1 MEKIFNSKTK
11 VKFRSWHFAY
21 LPLVIFLLA
30 FALFPFIYCLNL
42 GFHSWN
48 MAKPQLGYKFVGVE
62 NYLHSLQDPLFIS
75 ALQNTLK
82 FGMVV
87 IPMELFLGLGIG
99 VLLNREFRGKG
110 VVRSLLLL
118 PMMTTPIV
126 ISLIWVYMYHAEV
139 GIINY
144 LLGFLGISKR
154 SYLGQRSTALWAVG
168 VVDIWQWTPF
178 VMLILMAGLAGIPE
192 TLYEAANVDGASNWE
207 TFKHITLPLLKVPL
221 SIVLLFRIVDV
232 IRLFDKIYVLTRG
245 GPGNSTEV
253 ISFYIYRNAF
263 MFFEMGYASA
273 ISIILLIIS
282 IIVATFYLRLLK
294 I

>member
-1 MEKIFNSKTK
+1 MKKIFNSKAK
-11 VKFRSWHFAY
+11 IKFRSLHFAY
-21 LPLVIFLLA
+21 LPLVIFLLFFA
-30 FALFPFIYCLNL
+30 FFPFIYCLNL
-42 GFHSWN
+42 SFHSWN
-48 MAKPQLGYKFVGVE
+48 MAKPQLGYKFIGIE
-62 NYLHSLQDPLFIS
+62 NYIHSLQEPLFIS

-87 IPMELFLGLGIG
+87 LPAELFLGLGVA

-154 SYLGQRSTALWAVG
+154 SYLGSRSTALLAVG

-178 VMLILMAGLAGIPE
+178 VMLILIAGLAGIPE
-192 TLYEAANVDGASNWE
+192 TLYEAANIDGASSWE
-207 TFKHITLPLLKVPL
+207 IFKGITLPLLKVPL
-221 SIVLLFRIVDV
+221 SIVLLLRTVDI

-273 ISIILLIIS
+273 VSIILLIIS